1 MSDRGEGNRPV
12 ALVMGFGPF
21 GEVVD
26 NPSCAL
32 ATALDGTLAGPFR
45 IAGRT
50 MPVSYRRCLETTAAA
65 VAELAPTV
73 VLGIGVAAWFVFM
86 SDLPWRRPFLAVAA
100 VVLLDV
106 PIPLRRAEPELFEVD
121 IDLADCDWFAVE
133 QGLLIDVPKCTPL
146 RVGFRHFDLTAPE
159 PAEAYMAVSIGGEV
173 VWEQTV
179 EIPGGQEKGMAN
191 VYEVDFP
198 AARDYA
204 QGEQVVIHV
213 HNHGENSYVFA
224 GLHADL
230 GDS

>member
-73 VLGIGVAAWFVFM
+73 VLGIGVAVRRERARLERVGRARVTRQPLDVDGRMADWR
-86 SDLPWRRPFLAVAA
+86 SAPHLRRPARLPLDRMCAASGLGLSEDCGSYVCNGWLYACLGMLPERVRIGFLHVPRAGVSADVVRRALAV
-100 VVLLDV
+100 V
-106 PIPLRRAEPELFEVD
+106 PVGKDGFDGLRRV
-121 IDLADCDWFAVE
+121 
-133 QGLLIDVPKCTPL
+133 
-146 RVGFRHFDLTAPE
+146 
-159 PAEAYMAVSIGGEV
+159 
-173 VWEQTV
+173 
-179 EIPGGQEKGMAN
+179 
-191 VYEVDFP
+191 
-198 AARDYA
+198 
-204 QGEQVVIHV
+204 
-213 HNHGENSYVFA
+213 
-224 GLHADL
+224 
-230 GDS
+230 